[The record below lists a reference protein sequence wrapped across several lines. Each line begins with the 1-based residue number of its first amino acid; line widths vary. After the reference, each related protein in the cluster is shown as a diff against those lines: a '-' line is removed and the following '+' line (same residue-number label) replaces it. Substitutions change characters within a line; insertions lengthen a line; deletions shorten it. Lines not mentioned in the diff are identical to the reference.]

1 MNRGNG
7 GTVKIVAP
15 MTRKAD
21 VIVDMN
27 EVWLKDHTAGG
38 LCNESML

>member
-1 MNRGNG
+1 MNHGNG

-21 VIVDMN
+21 VIVALATNLSLRD
-27 EVWLKDHTAGG
+27 ERKH
-38 LCNESML
+38 